1 MQTYIREDGMGEFTL
16 RLQGEL
22 DHHASGEVISALR
35 ECAGRIPLRR
45 LVLDLGGVTFSDSS
59 GIAVTVLANRLV
71 RGAGAELC
79 IENTP
84 PQMQRLFRTAGL
96 GRILGEKK
104 LQGGRNK

>member
-1 MQTYIREDGMGEFTL
+1 MKIYIREDGNGTYTL
-16 RLQGEL
+16 QLQGEL
-22 DHHASGEVISALR
+22 DHHASGEAICALR

-45 LVLDLGGVTFSDSS
+45 LALDLGGVTFSDSS
-59 GIAVTVLANRLV
+59 GIAVTVLADRLA

-96 GRILGEKK
+96 RRILGEKN
-104 LQGGRNK
+104 LQGGRRK